1 MTKLF
6 RRTAALTIGTLRLV
20 ELDFSFNIEKS
31 LDREPNTAEIQ
42 VYNLSETS
50 RKAIEQ
56 TARQRVQL
64 EAGYQQP
71 AGTRVIF
78 DGDLRKAHSR
88 REGPDVV
95 TEVEAADGER
105 AYRTARVNRS
115 FGAGTSLGS
124 VIQSIGRSL
133 GVGVGNLAELATQAG
148 FEGLGQL
155 FSEGTVTSGPA
166 REEFSG
172 LLDSAGIE
180 WSIQDNT
187 LQLLP
192 RGQAL
197 AGTAVVLSSDT
208 GLVESPSVDSEGV
221 ATAKMLMIPD
231 VFPGRKVQ
239 IESEF
244 VRGLYRVTKAK
255 FIGSTFGTEW
265 FIEIEG
271 KPIRA

>member
-1 MTKLF
+1 M
-6 RRTAALTIGTLRLV
+6 
-20 ELDFSFNIEKS
+20 
-31 LDREPNTAEIQ
+31 
-42 VYNLSETS
+42 
-50 RKAIEQ
+50 
-56 TARQRVQL
+56 
-64 EAGYQQP
+64 
-71 AGTRVIF
+71 IF